1 LCIDFDKKCI
11 GLHFRRFF
19 AYIKSSCHSGWR
31 ASAECIYKSCQWLC
45 TRVARWFVF
54 KPKNP
59 NLGKFWRV
67 LQWKI
72 LVYFVTNRSILRPL
86 EIFYGHL
93 VYFVVIW
100 YIFPRFGIFVPR
112 KIWQPGTFSGEPF
125 KSFTGVVFV
134 VASL

>member
-1 LCIDFDKKCI
+1 MERIWKTAPNDTFFPQRKGHLWVNTKKYWLVR
-11 GLHFRRFF
+11 GLV
-19 AYIKSSCHSGWR
+19 
-31 ASAECIYKSCQWLC
+31 
-45 TRVARWFVF
+45 RVARWFVF